1 MNFIFAGLS
10 FMCCIFVGF
19 GCASKYKRRL
29 NFVNDFKIL
38 LDYLEINIL
47 YLQDDLQKLLKD
59 KLDNFHIDFKEFL
72 QNYMIDLQ
80 NSEKFLSEWGQ
91 KQKLL
96 DMETLN
102 IIQNFLFSLGR
113 QDSSAQLQTIKQT
126 NEIFSKRI
134 DFLRTEQKKGV
145 LSAKLG
151 IMAGLALFIIII

>member
-1 MNFIFAGLS
+1 M
-10 FMCCIFVGF
+10 
-19 GCASKYKRRL
+19 RR
-29 NFVNDFKIL
+29 
-38 LDYLEINIL
+38 INIL